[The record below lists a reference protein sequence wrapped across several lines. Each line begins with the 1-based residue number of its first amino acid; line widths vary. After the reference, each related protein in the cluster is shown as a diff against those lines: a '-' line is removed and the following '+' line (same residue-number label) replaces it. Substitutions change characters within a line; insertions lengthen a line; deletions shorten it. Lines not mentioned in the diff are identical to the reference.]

1 MFVIGLDGDYYN
13 VMGLPVVLLAE
24 MLGEFG
30 IQLLG

>member
-1 MFVIGLDGDYYN
+1 MERIDGDFFN